1 MENQDQRE
9 NNSYPVYQNPQ
20 AESYSAPSHQNR
32 QSPNGLA
39 TASLVM
45 GILAVVMTCCCY
57 GGLIFGGLGILFA
70 LLSKG
75 NEPMSGR
82 AKAGLGL
89 SLGGLILTVFMWGLF
104 LFVGISG
111 YGGGFE
117 IGIPEVLQM
126 PEPEFDLPENLVAGL
141 QQFFFGKELFR

>member
-9 NNSYPVYQNPQ
+9 NNSYPVYQNLQ

-57 GGLIFGGLGILFA
+57 GDLFSA
-70 LLSKG
+70 D
-75 NEPMSGR
+75 
-82 AKAGLGL
+82 
-89 SLGGLILTVFMWGLF
+89 W
-104 LFVGISG
+104 
-111 YGGGFE
+111 
-117 IGIPEVLQM
+117 
-126 PEPEFDLPENLVAGL
+126 EFYLPFC
-141 QQFFFGKELFR
+141 QKETNR